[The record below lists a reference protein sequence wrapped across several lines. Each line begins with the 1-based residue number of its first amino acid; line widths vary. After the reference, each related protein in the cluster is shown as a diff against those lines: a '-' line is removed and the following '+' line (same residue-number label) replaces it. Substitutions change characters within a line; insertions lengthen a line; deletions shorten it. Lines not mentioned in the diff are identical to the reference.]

1 MDSSLDGA
9 AGDSS
14 KCSEMSVDEKRQL
27 VYELS
32 KQSHLA
38 AEVLQAWSRQEILQI
53 LCAEMGKERKYTGLT
68 KVKIIETLLKIVSEK
83 NSGECEG
90 KKRDSDCLPIQRN
103 TKRQRKVDN
112 PSRYVIPATNIVTS
126 NNASGSCSSV
136 NTKGESTTIY
146 CKNLACRAVLRQED
160 SFCRRCS
167 CCICRKYD
175 DNKDPSLWLTCSSDP
190 PFEGESCG
198 FSCHLECAFNTEKSG
213 LGKDKQS
220 EGCCFYCVSCG
231 KANSLLECWKK
242 QLTIAKETRRVDVL
256 CHRLFLVQ
264 KLLKSSTKYRNLCEV
279 VDEAVKTLEADVGPL
294 TGLPMK
300 MGRGIVN
307 RLHSGPDV
315 QKLCS
320 SALESLETI
329 ATTPPDVAAL
339 PSPRSSKMQ
348 QDCSYVLS
356 NEISADTATT
366 GSTKIRFEDVNAT
379 SLTVVL
385 ASNEI
390 PSPPNIV
397 HYSIW
402 HRKVPEKDYP
412 EKSTCTLFTPNT
424 RFVVSGLAPASEY
437 CFKVVSYSGTR
448 EMGVDEINV
457 LTRSAEEGANCSS
470 AVERSVSPLT
480 NCSTLSSNPS
490 SVEAESNNDYIVPK
504 KPSSKNE
511 DNNSPSVD
519 ESAAKRMKRTTD
531 SDIVQ
536 IEKDVEQIVLLDDEE
551 QEAVLDK
558 TESETPVV
566 VTTKSLVGNRNS
578 SDASLPITPFRS
590 DEIKNRQ
597 ARIEISMKDNCNNGD
612 HSANGGTESGL
623 EHCVKII
630 RQLECSGH
638 IDKNFR
644 QKFLTW
650 YSLRATSQEIRVVK
664 IFIDTFIDDPMALA
678 EQLID
683 TFDDR
688 VSIKRSAVGGSGA
701 SAVVPSGFCM
711 KLWH

>member
-14 KCSEMSVDEKRQL
+14 KCSGMSVDEKRQL

-32 KQSHLA
+32 KESHLA
-38 AEVLQAWSRQEILQI
+38 SEVLQAWSRQEILQI

-83 NSGECEG
+83 NSGENEG

-112 PSRYVIPATNIVTS
+112 PTRYVVPTS
-126 NNASGSCSSV
+126 NNASASCNSV
-136 NTKGESTTIY
+136 NTKGEEKTIY
-146 CKNLACRAVLRQED
+146 CNNLACRAIMRREY

-190 PFEGESCG
+190 PYEGDSCG
-198 FSCHLECAFNTEKSG
+198 FSCHLECAFKSEKSG
-213 LGKDKQS
+213 LAKDKQS

-231 KANSLLECWKK
+231 KPNSLLECWKK
-242 QLTIAKETRRVDVL
+242 QLTIAKETRRVDEL
-256 CHRLFLVQ
+256 CYRLFLLQ
-264 KLLKSSTKYRNLCEV
+264 KLPKGSTKYQNLREL
-279 VDEAVKTLEADVGPL
+279 VDEAVKSLEADVGPL

-307 RLHSGPDV
+307 RLQSGPEV

-320 SALESLETI
+320 SALESLETLE
-329 ATTPPDVAAL
+329 TTPPEVAAL
-339 PSPRSSKMQ
+339 PSPRCSKMQ
-348 QDCSYVLS
+348 HDCSYGLS

-366 GSTKIRFEDVNAT
+366 VSTKIRFEDVNAT

-385 ASNEI
+385 ASNEVG
-390 PSPPNIV
+390 SPANIV

-402 HRKVPEKDYP
+402 HRKVTEKDYP

-437 CFKVVSYSGTR
+437 CFKVVSFSGTR
-448 EMGVDEINV
+448 EVSVDEINV
-457 LTRSAEEGANCSS
+457 LTRSSPEEGANCSS
-470 AVERSVSPLT
+470 VVERSESPLT

-490 SVEAESNNDYIVPK
+490 SVEAESNNGYIVPQNVSQNDK
-504 KPSSKNE
+504 KDSSLT
-511 DNNSPSVD
+511 D
-519 ESAAKRMKRTTD
+519 ENAAKRGKRTTE
-531 SDIVQ
+531 SETAQ
-536 IEKDVEQIVLLDDEE
+536 IEKNAEQIVLLDEE
-551 QEAVLDK
+551 EEEAVPDK
-558 TESETPVV
+558 NGKTPVP
-566 VTTKSLVGNRNS
+566 VTTTNLVSNRNS

-590 DEIKNRQ
+590 DQTKNRQ
-597 ARIEISMKDNCNNGD
+597 ARNGKSVKENGNNNGD
-612 HSANGGTESGL
+612 HHSANGGSESGL

-638 IDKNFR
+638 IEKDFR

-650 YSLRATSQEIRVVK
+650 YSLRATPQEIRVVK
-664 IFIDTFIDDPMALA
+664 IFIDTFTDDPVALA
-678 EQLID
+678 EQLIH
-683 TFDDR
+683 TFNDR
-688 VSIKRSAVGGSGA
+688 VSVKRSAIGGGA
-701 SAVVPSGFCM
+701 SAVVQSGFCM

>member
-14 KCSEMSVDEKRQL
+14 KCNEMSVDEKRQL

-38 AEVLQAWSRQEILQI
+38 SEVLQAWSRQEILQI

-83 NSGECEG
+83 NSGENEG

-112 PSRYVIPATNIVTS
+112 PSRYVIPASNNVTS
-126 NNASGSCSSV
+126 NNASGSCNSV
-136 NTKGESTTIY
+136 NTKGESTIY

-190 PFEGESCG
+190 PFEDESCG
-198 FSCHLECAFNTEKSG
+198 FSCHLECAFKTEKSG

-220 EGCCFYCVSCG
+220 EGCCFYCVSC
-231 KANSLLECWKK
+231 
-242 QLTIAKETRRVDVL
+242 
-256 CHRLFLVQ
+256 
-264 KLLKSSTKYRNLCEV
+264 
-279 VDEAVKTLEADVGPL
+279 
-294 TGLPMK
+294 
-300 MGRGIVN
+300 
-307 RLHSGPDV
+307 
-315 QKLCS
+315 
-320 SALESLETI
+320 

-339 PSPRSSKMQ
+339 PSSRSSKMQ
-348 QDCSYVLS
+348 Q
-356 NEISADTATT
+356 DTATT
-366 GSTKIRFEDVNAT
+366 GSTKI
-379 SLTVVL
+379 
-385 ASNEI
+385 
-390 PSPPNIV
+390 
-397 HYSIW
+397 
-402 HRKVPEKDYP
+402 
-412 EKSTCTLFTPNT
+412 

-457 LTRSAEEGANCSS
+457 LTRSAEEGVNCSS
-470 AVERSVSPLT
+470 GVERSESPLT

-504 KPSSKNE
+504 KPLKND

-519 ESAAKRMKRTTD
+519 ESAAKRAKRTTE

-536 IEKDVEQIVLLDDEE
+536 IENNVEQIVLLDEEE

-558 TESETPVV
+558 NGSGSGSETPAL
-566 VTTKSLVGNRNS
+566 VTTKNLASNRNN

-597 ARIEISMKDNCNNGD
+597 ARIEKSVKDNCNNGD

-683 TFDDR
+683 TFEDR
-688 VSIKRSAVGGSGA
+688 VSIKRSAIGGSGA

>member
-1 MDSSLDGA
+1 MDSSHDGA

-14 KCSEMSVDEKRQL
+14 KCGEMSVDEKRQL

-38 AEVLQAWSRQEILQI
+38 TEVLQAWSRQEILQI

-83 NSGECEG
+83 KSGEYEA

-112 PSRYVIPATNIVTS
+112 PSRYVIPTS
-126 NNASGSCSSV
+126 NNNASGSCNS
-136 NTKGESTTIY
+136 
-146 CKNLACRAVLRQED
+146 NLACRAILRQED

-190 PFEGESCG
+190 PFEGESCR
-198 FSCHLECAFNTEKSG
+198 FSCHLECAFKTEKSG
-213 LGKDKQS
+213 LDKDKQS
-220 EGCCFYCVSCG
+220 EGCCCFYCVSCG
-231 KANSLLECWKK
+231 KKNSLLECLKK
-242 QLTIAKETRRVDVL
+242 QLMIAKETRRVDEL
-256 CHRLFLVQ
+256 CYRLFLVQ
-264 KLLKSSTKYRNLCEV
+264 KLLKGSTNYRNLCEF
-279 VDEAVKTLEADVGPL
+279 VDEAVKSLEADVGPL

-307 RLHSGPDV
+307 RLQSGPDV

-320 SALESLETI
+320 SALETLETTPRNV
-329 ATTPPDVAAL
+329 ATL
-339 PSPRSSKMQ
+339 PSLRGSKMQ

-385 ASNEI
+385 VSNEM

-402 HRKVPEKDYP
+402 HRKVSEKDYV

-437 CFKVVSYSGTR
+437 CFKVVSFSGTR

-470 AVERSVSPLT
+470 AVERSESPLT
-480 NCSTLSSNPS
+480 NCSTLSSTPS

-504 KPSSKNE
+504 KPSKN
-511 DNNSPSVD
+511 NNESPSIE
-519 ESAAKRMKRTTD
+519 ESAAKRA
-531 SDIVQ
+531 DIAQ
-536 IEKDVEQIVLLDDEE
+536 IENNVQGTVLLEE
-551 QEAVLDK
+551 EEELVLDK
-558 TESETPVV
+558 NGSGSETPVA
-566 VTTKSLVGNRNS
+566 VTTTNLASNRNNS
-578 SDASLPITPFRS
+578 EASLPITPFRS

-597 ARIEISMKDNCNNGD
+597 GRIEKSVKDNGNNGD
-612 HSANGGTESGL
+612 HSANGGSESGL

-650 YSLRATSQEIRVVK
+650 YSLKATPQEIRVVK
-664 IFIDTFIDDPMALA
+664 IFIDTFTDDPMALA

-688 VSIKRSAVGGSGA
+688 VSVKRSASGGSSVA

>member
-1 MDSSLDGA
+1 MDSSHDGA

-14 KCSEMSVDEKRQL
+14 KCNEMSVDEKRQL

-32 KQSHLA
+32 KQTHLA
-38 AEVLQAWSRQEILQI
+38 SEVLQAWSRQEILQI

-83 NSGECEG
+83 NSGENEG
-90 KKRDSDCLPIQRN
+90 KKRDSDSLPIQKN

-112 PSRYVIPATNIVTS
+112 PSRYVVPVPATNNVTS

-136 NTKGESTTIY
+136 NTKGESTIY
-146 CKNLACRAVLRQED
+146 CNNLACRAVLRQED

-167 CCICRKYD
+167 CCICHKYD

-198 FSCHLECAFNTEKSG
+198 FSCHLECAFKTEKSG
-213 LGKDKQS
+213 LAKDKRS

-231 KANSLLECWKK
+231 KTNSLLECWKK

-256 CHRLFLVQ
+256 CYRLFLVQ
-264 KLLKSSTKYRNLCEV
+264 KLLKGSTTYLNLCEV
-279 VDEAVKTLEADVGPL
+279 VDEAVKCLEADVGPL
-294 TGLPMK
+294 TGLSMK

-307 RLHSGPDV
+307 RLQSGPDV

-320 SALESLETI
+320 TALESLETLK
-329 ATTPPDVAAL
+329 TTNPEVVAV
-339 PSPRSSKMQ
+339 PSPRSSKVQ
-348 QDCSYVLS
+348 QDCSHVLS

-385 ASNEI
+385 ASNDI

-437 CFKVVSYSGTR
+437 CFRVVSYSGTR

-470 AVERSVSPLT
+470 AVERSESPLT

-490 SVEAESNNDYIVPK
+490 SVEAESNNDYIAPK
-504 KPSSKNE
+504 RPLKN
-511 DNNSPSVD
+511 DLNNSPSVD
-519 ESAAKRMKRTTD
+519 ESAAKREKRTTE
-531 SDIVQ
+531 SEIVQ
-536 IEKDVEQIVLLDDEE
+536 IENNVEEIVLLEEEEE

-558 TESETPVV
+558 NRSRSETPVL
-566 VTTKSLVGNRNS
+566 TTTTNLVSNRNN

-597 ARIEISMKDNCNNGD
+597 ARKDNCNNGD
-612 HSANGGTESGL
+612 HSANGGSESGL

-638 IDKNFR
+638 IDKTFR

-664 IFIDTFIDDPMALA
+664 IYIDTFIDDPMALA

-688 VSIKRSAVGGSGA
+688 VSIKRSAVGGGSGGA

>member
-1 MDSSLDGA
+1 
-9 AGDSS
+9 
-14 KCSEMSVDEKRQL
+14 MSVDEKRQL

-242 QLTIAKETRRVDVL
+242 QLTIAKETRRVEVL
-256 CHRLFLVQ
+256 CYRLFLVQ

-348 QDCSYVLS
+348 QD
-356 NEISADTATT
+356 TATT

-412 EKSTCTLFTPNT
+412 EKSTCTLFIPNT

>member
-242 QLTIAKETRRVDVL
+242 QLTIAKETRRVEVL
-256 CHRLFLVQ
+256 CYRLFLVQ

-348 QDCSYVLS
+348 QD
-356 NEISADTATT
+356 TATT

-412 EKSTCTLFTPNT
+412 EKSTCTLFIPNT

>member
-9 AGDSS
+9 GGDSS

-38 AEVLQAWSRQEILQI
+38 SEVLQAWSRQEILQI

-68 KVKIIETLLKIVSEK
+68 KVKIIETLLKIVTEK
-83 NSGECEG
+83 NSGEYEG

-103 TKRQRKVDN
+103 SKRQRKVDN
-112 PSRYVIPATNIVTS
+112 PTRYVIPTS
-126 NNASGSCSSV
+126 LNASGSCNSV
-136 NTKGESTTIY
+136 NTKGEENTIY
-146 CKNLACRAVLRQED
+146 CNNLACRAILRQED

-190 PFEGESCG
+190 PFEGDSCG
-198 FSCHLECAFNTEKSG
+198 FSCHLECAFKTEKSG
-213 LGKDKQS
+213 LTKDKQS

-231 KANSLLECWKK
+231 KPNSLLECWKK

-256 CHRLFLVQ
+256 CYRLFLVQ
-264 KLLKSSTKYRNLCEV
+264 KLLKGSTKYRNLCEA
-279 VDEAVKTLEADVGPL
+279 VDEAIKSLEADVGPL

-307 RLHSGPDV
+307 RLQSGPDV

-320 SALESLETI
+320 SALESLETLE
-329 ATTPPDVAAL
+329 TTPHEVTAL
-339 PSPRSSKMQ
+339 PSPRGSKMHN
-348 QDCSYVLS
+348 DCSYGLS

-366 GSTKIRFEDVNAT
+366 VSTKIRFEDVNVT
-379 SLTVVL
+379 SLTVIL
-385 ASNEI
+385 ASNEVA
-390 PSPPNIV
+390 SPANIV

-402 HRKVPEKDYP
+402 HRKVSEKDYP

-437 CFKVVSYSGTR
+437 CFKVVSFSGTR
-448 EMGVDEINV
+448 ELGVDEINV
-457 LTRSAEEGANCSS
+457 MTRSPEEGANCSS
-470 AVERSVSPLT
+470 VVERSESPLT

-490 SVEAESNNDYIVPK
+490 SVEAESNNGYIVPQNLSQNEK
-504 KPSSKNE
+504 K
-511 DNNSPSVD
+511 DSPSTD
-519 ESAAKRMKRTTD
+519 ENAAIRTKRTTE
-531 SDIVQ
+531 SDIAQ
-536 IEKDVEQIVLLDDEE
+536 IEKNVEQIVILDEE
-551 QEAVLDK
+551 EEEAIPDK
-558 TESETPVV
+558 NGETPVL
-566 VTTKSLVGNRNS
+566 VTTTNLVSNRNN

-590 DEIKNRQ
+590 DQTNNRQ
-597 ARIEISMKDNCNNGD
+597 VRNGKSVKENGNNGD
-612 HSANGGTESGL
+612 HSANGGAESGL

-638 IDKNFR
+638 IEKDFR

-664 IFIDTFIDDPMALA
+664 IYIDTFIDDPVALA
-678 EQLID
+678 EQLVD

-688 VSIKRSAVGGSGA
+688 VSIKRSAATGSGSSSA